1 MPSVVRDAVA
11 KKDMR
16 WHMEK
21 VTSVWEFDST
31 FWEICFGLGVLC
43 EDEDLACFPEAA
55 VLRTCL
61 ICWLLQ
67 YQLFLPRNS
76 QK

>member
-1 MPSVVRDAVA
+1 MDGEGNLSLGLV
-11 KKDMR
+11 
-16 WHMEK
+16 
-21 VTSVWEFDST
+21 
-31 FWEICFGLGVLC
+31 CFGLGVLC
-43 EDEDLACFPEAA
+43 EDEDLAGFPEAA

-67 YQLFLPRNS
+67 YQLFLRRNS